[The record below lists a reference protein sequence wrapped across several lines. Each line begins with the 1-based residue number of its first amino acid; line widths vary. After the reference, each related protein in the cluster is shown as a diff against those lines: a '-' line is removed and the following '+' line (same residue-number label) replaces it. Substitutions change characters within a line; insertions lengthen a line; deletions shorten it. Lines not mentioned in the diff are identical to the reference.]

1 MCPYCSCVYL
11 FLEEEYGNKQVP
23 LSVDTSST
31 SGATSPLASPKGN
44 VFKRPGD
51 PISLESPAVKR
62 ARYLFLLM
70 CGLQLF
76 LFLILLYKLKVL
88 CELVSFL

>member
-1 MCPYCSCVYL
+1 MICSYETCNILCAYSFCVCL
-11 FLEEEYGNKQVP
+11 FSEEEYGNKQVP
-23 LSVDTSST
+23 LSVDTASS

-62 ARYLFLLM
+62 AR
-70 CGLQLF
+70 
-76 LFLILLYKLKVL
+76 
-88 CELVSFL
+88 

>member
-1 MCPYCSCVYL
+1 M
-11 FLEEEYGNKQVP
+11 P
-23 LSVDTSST
+23 LSVDTASS

-62 ARYLFLLM
+62 ARYLLFFNNFCCHNVEQVTHVCEFPVVGKPEFVITSRLM
-70 CGLQLF
+70 GYRHL
-76 LFLILLYKLKVL
+76 
-88 CELVSFL
+88 